1 MGHALTIDQ
10 LLCPARNVD
19 LSNLSFMPRHI
30 INREQVNN

>member
-10 LLCPARNVD
+10 LLCPARNTAMP
-19 LSNLSFMPRHI
+19 NLSFMPRHV